1 MAGEPHGDGKN
12 RRAAV
17 AACVGL
23 SALIAFCTSG
33 AGAQVP
39 GIDCLQSAEAS
50 VSTIAIASRNGALG
64 ATIAVPVTIS
74 TEGPAPT
81 TIELIIAFDDSRL
94 SYVRSE
100 LGPAVPSSKQLED
113 RLFDDAVSL
122 IILGIDIDIDP
133 IVDGTLL
140 NLFFRVADDAPLI
153 ATSITGGTSENTGPS
168 SAARGEEISGLVV
181 CFVVDVVVVPGE
193 VTPFVGPPPLGC
205 GAVRLGRL
213 RRDGPFARHWGDI
226 AVTFVSVGS
235 LCAAGRLRRS
245 ALR

>member
-100 LGPAVPSSKQLED
+100 LGPAVPSHRQLGENLID
-113 RLFDDAVSL
+113 NV
-122 IILGIDIDIDP
+122 IILVILDIGNEP
-133 IVDGTLL
+133 FVDGTLF
-140 NLFFRVADDAPLI
+140 NMFFEVADDAPLVATPI
-153 ATSITGGTSENTGPS
+153 AAGMNEFGVIST
-168 SAARGEEISGLVV
+168 AARGEEIAGLNV

-226 AVTFVSVGS
+226 AVAFVSVGS
-235 LCAAGRLRRS
+235 LCAAGRLRRNV
-245 ALR
+245 LL